1 MWLALSE
8 DFLIT
13 HKDTRMSCAGGRPGG
28 PILIPEGECK
38 LLELQ
43 CRSSRGQ
50 QGEGSAGDSGFEAG
64 PGGGGKGGE
73 AAPFQS
79 SHSPLAGGLAAE
91 PDSLFALDVLRQRLH
106 EKIQEARG
114 QVGGGDFGVP
124 GAPFA
129 AVVSPLRGGSQRCWP
144 SWAWPAFL

>member
-1 MWLALSE
+1 MLEGVL
-8 DFLIT
+8 
-13 HKDTRMSCAGGRPGG
+13 GGQSSFQ
-28 PILIPEGECK
+28 K
-38 LLELQ
+38 
-43 CRSSRGQ
+43 RSASYWNCSADPHVASRGRAVRETQ
-50 QGEGSAGDSGFEAG
+50 ALKLAREAAGKAR
-64 PGGGGKGGE
+64 E

-129 AVVSPLRGGSQRCWP
+129 AVVSPLRGGSQRCRP

>member
-1 MWLALSE
+1 MWLDLSE

-28 PILIPEGECK
+28 PILVPEAECK

-64 PGGGGKGGE
+64 PGGGGKGRE
-73 AAPFQS
+73 AAPVQS

-129 AVVSPLRGGSQRCWP
+129 AVVSPLRGGSQRCRP

>member
-1 MWLALSE
+1 MLEGVL
-8 DFLIT
+8 
-13 HKDTRMSCAGGRPGG
+13 GGQSSFQ
-28 PILIPEGECK
+28 K
-38 LLELQ
+38 
-43 CRSSRGQ
+43 RSASYWNCSADPHVASRGRAVPETQ
-50 QGEGSAGDSGFEAG
+50 ALKLAR
-64 PGGGGKGGE
+64 E
-73 AAPFQS
+73 AAAKAREPAPVQS

-129 AVVSPLRGGSQRCWP
+129 AVVSPLRGGSQRCRP

>member
-1 MWLALSE
+1 MPETQALKLARE
-8 DFLIT
+8 A
-13 HKDTRMSCAGGRPGG
+13 AGKAR
-28 PILIPEGECK
+28 
-38 LLELQ
+38 
-43 CRSSRGQ
+43 
-50 QGEGSAGDSGFEAG
+50 
-64 PGGGGKGGE
+64 E

-129 AVVSPLRGGSQRCWP
+129 AVVSPLRGGSQRCRP

>member
-1 MWLALSE
+1 MLEGVL
-8 DFLIT
+8 
-13 HKDTRMSCAGGRPGG
+13 GGQSSFQ
-28 PILIPEGECK
+28 K
-38 LLELQ
+38 
-43 CRSSRGQ
+43 RSASYWNCSADPHVASRGRAVRETQ
-50 QGEGSAGDSGFEAG
+50 ALKLAREAAGKAR
-64 PGGGGKGGE
+64 E

-114 QVGGGDFGVP
+114 QVGAGDFGVP

-129 AVVSPLRGGSQRCWP
+129 AVVSPLRGGSQRCRP

>member
-1 MWLALSE
+1 MLEGVL
-8 DFLIT
+8 
-13 HKDTRMSCAGGRPGG
+13 GGQSSFQ
-28 PILIPEGECK
+28 K
-38 LLELQ
+38 
-43 CRSSRGQ
+43 RSASYWNCSADPHVASRGRAVPETQ
-50 QGEGSAGDSGFEAG
+50 ALKLA
-64 PGGGGKGGE
+64 GE
-73 AAPFQS
+73 AAPVQS

-129 AVVSPLRGGSQRCWP
+129 AVVSPLRGGSQRCRP

>member
-1 MWLALSE
+1 MLEGVL
-8 DFLIT
+8 
-13 HKDTRMSCAGGRPGG
+13 GGQSSFQ
-28 PILIPEGECK
+28 K
-38 LLELQ
+38 
-43 CRSSRGQ
+43 RSASYWNCSADPHVASRGRAVPETQ
-50 QGEGSAGDSGFEAG
+50 ALKLAREAAAKAREAAGRAREAA
-64 PGGGGKGGE
+64 GKARE

-129 AVVSPLRGGSQRCWP
+129 AVVSPLRGGSQRCRP

>member
-1 MWLALSE
+1 MWLDLSE

-28 PILIPEGECK
+28 PILVPEAECK

-64 PGGGGKGGE
+64 PEAAGKARE

-129 AVVSPLRGGSQRCWP
+129 AVVSPLRGGSQRCRP

>member
-1 MWLALSE
+1 MLEGVL
-8 DFLIT
+8 
-13 HKDTRMSCAGGRPGG
+13 GGQSSFQKRIASYWNCSADPHVA
-28 PILIPEGECK
+28 
-38 LLELQ
+38 
-43 CRSSRGQ
+43 SRGRAVPETQ
-50 QGEGSAGDSGFEAG
+50 ALKLA
-64 PGGGGKGGE
+64 GE
-73 AAPFQS
+73 AAPVQS

-129 AVVSPLRGGSQRCWP
+129 AVVSPLRGGSQRCRP

>member
-1 MWLALSE
+1 MLEGVL
-8 DFLIT
+8 
-13 HKDTRMSCAGGRPGG
+13 GGQSSFQ
-28 PILIPEGECK
+28 K
-38 LLELQ
+38 
-43 CRSSRGQ
+43 RSASYWNCSADPHVASRGRAVPETQ
-50 QGEGSAGDSGFEAG
+50 ALKLAAAGKAR
-64 PGGGGKGGE
+64 E
-73 AAPFQS
+73 AAPVQS

-129 AVVSPLRGGSQRCWP
+129 AVVSPLRGGSQRCRP

>member
-28 PILIPEGECK
+28 PILVPEAECK

-64 PGGGGKGGE
+64 RGGR
-73 AAPFQS
+73 PLS
-79 SHSPLAGGLAAE
+79 VLHSPLAGGLAAE

-129 AVVSPLRGGSQRCWP
+129 AVVSPLRGGSQRCRP

>member
-1 MWLALSE
+1 MLEGVL
-8 DFLIT
+8 
-13 HKDTRMSCAGGRPGG
+13 GGQSSFQ
-28 PILIPEGECK
+28 K
-38 LLELQ
+38 
-43 CRSSRGQ
+43 RSASYWNCSADPHVASRGRAVPETQ
-50 QGEGSAGDSGFEAG
+50 ALKLAREAAGKAW
-64 PGGGGKGGE
+64 E

-129 AVVSPLRGGSQRCWP
+129 AVVSPLRGGSQRCRP